1 MLYHYTINGLALKIV
16 EYNYL
21 LNKFAHKTFQEELD
35 ENSLSQSYAERQT
48 DFLPDGP
55 HKVRMPQNH
64 RIQHMKLNLTMI
76 D

>member
-1 MLYHYTINGLALKIV
+1 ML

-55 HKVRMPQNH
+55 HKVRMPQNTGY
-64 RIQHMKLNLTMI
+64 ITWN
-76 D
+76 